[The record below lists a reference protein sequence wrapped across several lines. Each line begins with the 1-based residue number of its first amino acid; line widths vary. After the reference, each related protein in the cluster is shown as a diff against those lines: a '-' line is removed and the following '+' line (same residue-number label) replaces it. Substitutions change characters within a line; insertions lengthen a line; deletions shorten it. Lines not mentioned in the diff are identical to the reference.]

1 MRKLLIF
8 FSLFVF
14 AFVDLSKAEEIK
26 ILYKLE
32 NEIITNQDVI
42 EELNYLVSL
51 NNNLKSL
58 EKNKLNQIAVSSI
71 IKEKIKYLE
80 LKKYFKIDE
89 NTKEVDEI
97 VLKELNKRL
106 RINEVKDIKEYFSL
120 YNLSLKQVKFKIRI
134 ELFWNKL
141 IYDKYIN
148 KISINKQDFKKKILN
163 DYKNKEF
170 VDEYFLKEILF
181 NLEENENLE
190 KKYLDIKNTIKST
203 GFENAA
209 NIYSV
214 SDTSKFGGEIGW
226 VNKLQLSTKI
236 TSQLEKIEIGDL
248 TNYIPVGNSYLIIK
262 LDNKR
267 KIKSEINLDEET
279 EILIQKETD
288 RQLNQYS
295 INLFNK
301 LKKNIFIYEL

>member
-1 MRKLLIF
+1 MKKLLIF
-8 FSLFVF
+8 FLVIILSFVNL
-14 AFVDLSKAEEIK
+14 AKANEIK

-42 EELNYLVSL
+42 DELNYLISL
-51 NNNLKSL
+51 NNNLTSL
-58 EKNKLNQIAVSSI
+58 EKNKLKEIAISSV

-80 LKKYFKIDE
+80 LKKYFKINE
-89 NTKEVDEI
+89 NTKEVDNI
-97 VLKELNKRL
+97 VLKELNNRL
-106 RINEVKDIKEYFSL
+106 RINELENLKKHFSL
-120 YNLSLKQVKFKIRI
+120 YKLNLNQVKFKIRV

-148 KISINKQDFKKKILN
+148 KVSVNKTELKNKVLNDFK
-163 DYKNKEF
+163 NKDLI
-170 VDEYFLKEILF
+170 DEYFLKEILF

-190 KKYLDIKNTIKST
+190 KKYIDIKNTINST

-226 VNKLQLSTKI
+226 VNKLQLSKKI
-236 TSQLEKIEIGDL
+236 TNQLDKIEIGDL
-248 TNYIPVGNSYLIIK
+248 TNYIPAGNNYLIIK

-267 KIKSEINLDEET
+267 KIKSEINLDK
-279 EILIQKETD
+279 EIELLIQKETD
-288 RQLNQYS
+288 RQLNQFS
-295 INLFNK
+295 INFFNR

>member
-1 MRKLLIF
+1 MQKILIL
-8 FSLFVF
+8 FSIIILSYVNFV
-14 AFVDLSKAEEIK
+14 KANEIK

-32 NEIITNQDVI
+32 NEIITNQDI
-42 EELNYLVSL
+42 IDELNYLISL
-51 NNNLKSL
+51 NNNLTSL
-58 EKNKLNQIAVSSI
+58 EKNKLNEIAVSSV

-80 LKKYFKIDE
+80 LKKYFKINE
-89 NTKEVDEI
+89 NTKEVDDV

-106 RINEVKDIKEYFSL
+106 RINELENIKKHFSS
-120 YNLSLKQVKFKIRI
+120 YNLSLNQVKFKIRV

-141 IYDKYIN
+141 IYDRYIN
-148 KISINKQDFKKKILN
+148 KISINKKELRNKVLN
-163 DYKNKEF
+163 NFKNKELI
-170 VDEYFLKEILF
+170 DEYFLKEILF

-190 KKYLDIKNTIKST
+190 EKYTDIKNTIKST

-214 SDTSKFGGEIGW
+214 SNTSKFGGEIGW
-226 VNKLQLSTKI
+226 VNKLQLSKKI
-236 TSQLEKIEIGDL
+236 TNQLDKIEIGGL
-248 TNYIPVGNSYLIIK
+248 TNYIPAGNNYLIIK

-267 KIKSEINLDEET
+267 KIKSKIDLDNEI

-295 INLFNK
+295 INFFNK

>member
-1 MRKLLIF
+1 MQKLLIF
-8 FSLFVF
+8 ISVLILSFVNL
-14 AFVDLSKAEEIK
+14 AKAKDIK
-26 ILYKLE
+26 ILFKLE

-42 EELNYLVSL
+42 DELNYLVSL
-51 NNNLKSL
+51 NNNLISL
-58 EKNKLNQIAVSSI
+58 EKNKLNEIAISSV

-89 NTKEVDEI
+89 NTKEVDAI

-106 RINEVKDIKEYFSL
+106 KIDELENIKKYFLL
-120 YNLSLKQVKFKIRI
+120 YKLNLNQVKFKIRV

-148 KISINKQDFKKKILN
+148 KVSVNKKELKNKVLN
-163 DYKNKEF
+163 DFKNKELI
-170 VDEYFLKEILF
+170 DEYFLKEILF

-190 KKYLDIKNTIKST
+190 KKYIDIKNTIKST

-226 VNKLQLSTKI
+226 VNKLQLSKKI
-236 TSQLEKIEIGDL
+236 TNQLDKIEIGDL
-248 TNYIPVGNSYLIIK
+248 TNYIPAGNNYLIIK

-267 KIKSEINLDEET
+267 KIKSEINLDK
-279 EILIQKETD
+279 EIELLLQKETD

-295 INLFNK
+295 INFFNR

>member
-1 MRKLLIF
+1 MKKLLIF
-8 FSLFVF
+8 FSIFV
-14 AFVDLSKAEEIK
+14 LSFINLAKAKDIK

-42 EELNYLVSL
+42 DELNYLVSL
-51 NNNLKSL
+51 NNNLTSL
-58 EKNKLNQIAVSSI
+58 EKNKLNQIAVRSI

-80 LKKYFKIDE
+80 LKKYFKIDK
-89 NTKEVDEI
+89 NTNEVDDI
-97 VLKELNKRL
+97 VLKEINKRL
-106 RINEVKDIKEYFSL
+106 RINDLDNIKKHFSL
-120 YNLSLKQVKFKIRI
+120 YNLSLEQVKFKIRV

-148 KISINKQDFKKKILN
+148 RISINKKDLKRKVLKSFE
-163 DYKNKEF
+163 NKVF
-170 VDEYFLKEILF
+170 IDEYFLREILF

-190 KKYLDIKNTIKST
+190 KKYLDIKNTIKNT

-214 SDTSKFGGEIGW
+214 SDTSKIGGEIGW
-226 VNKLQLSTKI
+226 VNKLQLSQKI
-236 TSQLEKIEIGDL
+236 TNQLDKIKIGDL
-248 TNYIPVGNSYLIIK
+248 TNYIPVGNGYLIIK

-267 KIKSEINLDEET
+267 KSKSEIDLDKET
-279 EILIQKETD
+279 ETLIQKETD

>member
-1 MRKLLIF
+1 MQKLLIF
-8 FSLFVF
+8 FSILILNFF
-14 AFVDLSKAEEIK
+14 TLSKANEIK

-42 EELNYLVSL
+42 DELNYLVSL
-51 NNNLKSL
+51 NNNLTSL
-58 EKNKLNQIAVSSI
+58 EKKKLNQIAISSV

-80 LKKYFKIDE
+80 LKKYFKVDE
-89 NTKEVDEI
+89 NTKEVDDI

-106 RINEVKDIKEYFSL
+106 RINDLENIKKHFSL
-120 YNLSLKQVKFKIRI
+120 YNLSLKQVKFKIRV

-141 IYDKYIN
+141 IYDRYIN
-148 KISINKQDFKKKILN
+148 QISINKKDLKKKILT
-163 DYKNKEF
+163 DFKNKEF
-170 VDEYFLKEILF
+170 IDEYFLKEILF
-181 NLEENENLE
+181 NLEESENLE
-190 KKYLDIKNTIKST
+190 KKYLEIKNTIENT

-214 SDTSKFGGEIGW
+214 SGTSKFGGEIGW
-226 VNKLQLSTKI
+226 VNKLQLSKKLTN
-236 TSQLEKIEIGDL
+236 QLDKIEIGGL
-248 TNYIPVGNSYLIIK
+248 TNYIPAGNSYLIIK

-267 KIKSEINLDEET
+267 KIKNEINLDK
-279 EILIQKETD
+279 EIEVLIQKETD

-295 INLFNK
+295 INFFNK

>member
-1 MRKLLIF
+1 MQKLLIF
-8 FSLFVF
+8 FSLLIF
-14 AFVDLSKAEEIK
+14 AFVDLAKAKEIK

-236 TSQLEKIEIGDL
+236 TSQLDKIEIGDL

>member
-1 MRKLLIF
+1 MQKLLIF
-8 FSLFVF
+8 FSLLIF
-14 AFVDLSKAEEIK
+14 AFVDLPKAKEIK

-51 NNNLKSL
+51 NNKLKSL

-97 VLKELNKRL
+97 VLKELNNRI
-106 RINEVKDIKEYFSL
+106 RINEAKDIKEYFSL
-120 YNLSLKQVKFKIRI
+120 YNLTLNQVKFKIRI

-141 IYDKYIN
+141 IYDRYIN
-148 KISINKQDFKKKILN
+148 KISINKQDLKKKILN

>member
-1 MRKLLIF
+1 MQKLLIF
-8 FSLFVF
+8 FLILILSLVNL
-14 AFVDLSKAEEIK
+14 AKANEIK

-32 NEIITNQDVI
+32 NEIITNQDI
-42 EELNYLVSL
+42 IDELNYLISL

-58 EKNKLNQIAVSSI
+58 ENIKLNQIAIRSI

-89 NTKEVDEI
+89 NTKEIDDV
-97 VLKELNKRL
+97 VLRVLNKRL

-226 VNKLQLSTKI
+226 VNKLQLSQKI
-236 TSQLEKIEIGDL
+236 TNQLDQIKIGGL

-267 KIKSEINLDEET
+267 KIKSEIDLDKET

>member
-89 NTKEVDEI
+89 DTKEVDEI

-106 RINEVKDIKEYFSL
+106 RINEVQDIKEYFSL

>member
-1 MRKLLIF
+1 MQKILIF
-8 FSLFVF
+8 FSILILSFVNF
-14 AFVDLSKAEEIK
+14 SKANEIK

-32 NEIITNQDVI
+32 NEIITNQDI
-42 EELNYLVSL
+42 NEELNYLVSL

-97 VLKELNKRL
+97 VLKELNNRI
-106 RINEVKDIKEYFSL
+106 RINEAKDIKEYFSL
-120 YNLSLKQVKFKIRI
+120 YNLTLNQVKFKIRI

-141 IYDKYIN
+141 IYDRYIN
-148 KISINKQDFKKKILN
+148 KISINKQDLKKKILN

-190 KKYLDIKNTIKST
+190 KKYLNIRNTIKNT

-209 NIYSV
+209 NIYSI

-226 VNKLQLSTKI
+226 INKLQLSKKI
-236 TSQLEKIEIGDL
+236 TSQLDKIEIGDL

>member
-1 MRKLLIF
+1 MQKVLIF
-8 FSLFVF
+8 FSILI
-14 AFVDLSKAEEIK
+14 LSFNNLSIANEIK

-42 EELNYLVSL
+42 EELNYLLSL

-58 EKNKLNQIAVSSI
+58 EKNKLNQIAISSI

-89 NTKEVDEI
+89 DTKEVDEI

-106 RINEVKDIKEYFSL
+106 RINEVQDIKKYFSL

-141 IYDKYIN
+141 IYDRYIN
-148 KISINKQDFKKKILN
+148 KISINKEDFKKKILN

-236 TSQLEKIEIGDL
+236 TSQLDKIEIGDL

-267 KIKSEINLDEET
+267 KIKSKINLDEET

>member
-1 MRKLLIF
+1 MQKLLISF
-8 FSLFVF
+8 LILILSLVNL
-14 AFVDLSKAEEIK
+14 AKANEIK

-32 NEIITNQDVI
+32 NEIITNQDI
-42 EELNYLVSL
+42 IDELNYLISL

-58 EKNKLNQIAVSSI
+58 ENIKLNQIAIRSI

-89 NTKEVDEI
+89 NTKEVDDV
-97 VLKELNKRL
+97 VLRELNKRL
-106 RINEVKDIKEYFSL
+106 RINELENIEKHFSL
-120 YNLSLKQVKFKIRI
+120 YNLSLEQVKFKIRV

-141 IYDKYIN
+141 IFDRYIN
-148 KISINKQDFKKKILN
+148 KISINEGDLRKKILN
-163 DYKNKEF
+163 DFKSKEF
-170 VDEYFLKEILF
+170 IDEYFLKEILF
-181 NLEENENLE
+181 NLEENEDLE
-190 KKYLDIKNTIKST
+190 KKYLDIKRTINNT

-226 VNKLQLSTKI
+226 INKLQLSKKI
-236 TSQLEKIEIGDL
+236 TNQLDKIEIGGL

-295 INLFNK
+295 INFFNK

>member
-1 MRKLLIF
+1 MKKLLIF
-8 FSLFVF
+8 FSVIILSFVNL
-14 AFVDLSKAEEIK
+14 AKANEIK

-42 EELNYLVSL
+42 DELNYLISL
-51 NNNLKSL
+51 NNNLTSL
-58 EKNKLNQIAVSSI
+58 EKNKLKEIAISSV

-80 LKKYFKIDE
+80 LKKYFKINE
-89 NTKEVDEI
+89 NTKEVDNI
-97 VLKELNKRL
+97 VLKELNNRL
-106 RINEVKDIKEYFSL
+106 RINELENIKKHFSL
-120 YNLSLKQVKFKIRI
+120 YKLNLNQVKFKIRV

-148 KISINKQDFKKKILN
+148 KVSVNKKELKNKVLNDFK
-163 DYKNKEF
+163 NKDLI
-170 VDEYFLKEILF
+170 DEYFLKEILF

-190 KKYLDIKNTIKST
+190 KKYIDIKNTIKST

-226 VNKLQLSTKI
+226 VNKLQLSKKI
-236 TSQLEKIEIGDL
+236 TNQLDKIEIGDL
-248 TNYIPVGNSYLIIK
+248 TNYIPAGNNYLIIK

-267 KIKSEINLDEET
+267 KIKSEINLDK
-279 EILIQKETD
+279 EIELLIQKETD

-295 INLFNK
+295 INFFNR

>member
-1 MRKLLIF
+1 MQKLLIF
-8 FSLFVF
+8 FSLLIF
-14 AFVDLSKAEEIK
+14 AFVDLAKAKEIK

-51 NNNLKSL
+51 NNNLKTL

-141 IYDKYIN
+141 IYDRYIS

-236 TSQLEKIEIGDL
+236 TSQLDKIEIGDL

>member
-1 MRKLLIF
+1 MQKLLIF
-8 FSLFVF
+8 FSLLIF
-14 AFVDLSKAEEIK
+14 AFVDLAKAKEIK

-97 VLKELNKRL
+97 VLKELNNRI
-106 RINEVKDIKEYFSL
+106 RINEAKDIKEYFSL
-120 YNLSLKQVKFKIRI
+120 YNLTLNQVKFKIRI

-141 IYDKYIN
+141 IYDRYIN
-148 KISINKQDFKKKILN
+148 KISINKQDLKKKILN

-190 KKYLDIKNTIKST
+190 KKYLNIINTIKNT

-209 NIYSV
+209 NIYSI

-226 VNKLQLSTKI
+226 INKLQLSKKI
-236 TSQLEKIEIGDL
+236 TSQLDKIEIGDL

>member
-1 MRKLLIF
+1 MQKLLIF
-8 FSLFVF
+8 FLILILSLVNL
-14 AFVDLSKAEEIK
+14 AKANEIK

-32 NEIITNQDVI
+32 NEIITNQDI
-42 EELNYLVSL
+42 IDELNYLISL

-58 EKNKLNQIAVSSI
+58 ENIKLNQIAIRSI

-89 NTKEVDEI
+89 NTKEIDDV
-97 VLKELNKRL
+97 VLRELNKRL
-106 RINEVKDIKEYFSL
+106 RINELENIEKHFSL
-120 YNLSLKQVKFKIRI
+120 YNLSLEQVKFKIRV

-141 IYDKYIN
+141 IFDRYIN
-148 KISINKQDFKKKILN
+148 KISINEGDLRKKILN
-163 DYKNKEF
+163 DFKNKEF
-170 VDEYFLKEILF
+170 IDEYFLKEILF
-181 NLEENENLE
+181 NLEENEDLE
-190 KKYLDIKNTIKST
+190 KKYLDIKRTINNT

-226 VNKLQLSTKI
+226 VNKLQLSKKI
-236 TSQLEKIEIGDL
+236 TNQLDKIEIGGL

-295 INLFNK
+295 INFFNK

>member
-1 MRKLLIF
+1 MQKLLIF
-8 FSLFVF
+8 FSLLIF
-14 AFVDLSKAEEIK
+14 AFVDLAKAKEIK

-97 VLKELNKRL
+97 VLKELNNRI
-106 RINEVKDIKEYFSL
+106 RINEAKDIKEYFSL
-120 YNLSLKQVKFKIRI
+120 YNLTLNQVKFKIRI

-141 IYDKYIN
+141 IYDRYIN
-148 KISINKQDFKKKILN
+148 KISINKQDLKKKILN

>member
-1 MRKLLIF
+1 MKKLLFF
-8 FSLFVF
+8 FSILLFSLINL
-14 AFVDLSKAEEIK
+14 AKTDEIK

-32 NEIITNQDVI
+32 NEIITNQDLI
-42 EELNYLVSL
+42 DELNYLVSL
-51 NNNLKSL
+51 NNNLISL
-58 EKNKLNQIAVSSI
+58 EKNKLNQIAVRSI

-89 NTKEVDEI
+89 NTKEIDDI
-97 VLKELNKRL
+97 VLKEINKRL
-106 RINEVKDIKEYFSL
+106 RINSLENIEKHFSL
-120 YNLSLKQVKFKIRI
+120 YNLSLEQVKFKIRV

-141 IYDKYIN
+141 IYDRYIN
-148 KISINKQDFKKKILN
+148 KISINRKNLKKKVLN
-163 DYKNKEF
+163 DLENKAF
-170 VDEYFLKEILF
+170 IDEYFLKEILF

-190 KKYLDIKNTIKST
+190 KKYLDIKNTIKNT

-226 VNKLQLSTKI
+226 INKLQLSEKI
-236 TSQLEKIEIGDL
+236 TNQLDKIEIGGL

>member
-1 MRKLLIF
+1 MQKILIL
-8 FSLFVF
+8 FSIIILSYVNFV
-14 AFVDLSKAEEIK
+14 KANEIK

-32 NEIITNQDVI
+32 NEIITNQDI
-42 EELNYLVSL
+42 IDELNYLISL
-51 NNNLKSL
+51 NNNLTSL
-58 EKNKLNQIAVSSI
+58 EKNKLNEIAISSV

-80 LKKYFKIDE
+80 LKKYFKINE
-89 NTKEVDEI
+89 NTKEVDDV

-106 RINEVKDIKEYFSL
+106 RINELENIKKHFSS
-120 YNLSLKQVKFKIRI
+120 YNLSLNQVKFKIRV

-141 IYDKYIN
+141 IYDRYIN
-148 KISINKQDFKKKILN
+148 KISINKKELRNKVLN
-163 DYKNKEF
+163 NFKNKELI
-170 VDEYFLKEILF
+170 DEYFLKEILF

-190 KKYLDIKNTIKST
+190 EKYTDIKNTIKST

-214 SDTSKFGGEIGW
+214 SNTSKFGGEIGW
-226 VNKLQLSTKI
+226 VNKLQLSKKI
-236 TSQLEKIEIGDL
+236 TNQLDNIEIGGL
-248 TNYIPVGNSYLIIK
+248 TNYIPAGNNYLIIK

-267 KIKSEINLDEET
+267 KIKSKIDLDNEI

-295 INLFNK
+295 INFFNK

>member
-1 MRKLLIF
+1 MKKLLFF
-8 FSLFVF
+8 FSILLFSLINL
-14 AFVDLSKAEEIK
+14 AKTDEIK

-32 NEIITNQDVI
+32 NEIITNQDLI
-42 EELNYLVSL
+42 DELNYLVSL
-51 NNNLKSL
+51 NNNLISL
-58 EKNKLNQIAVSSI
+58 EKNKLNQIAVRSI

-89 NTKEVDEI
+89 NTKEIDDI
-97 VLKELNKRL
+97 VLKEINKRL
-106 RINEVKDIKEYFSL
+106 RINSLENIEKHFSL
-120 YNLSLKQVKFKIRI
+120 YNLSLEQVKFKIRV

-141 IYDKYIN
+141 IYDRYIN
-148 KISINKQDFKKKILN
+148 KISINRKNLKKKVLN
-163 DYKNKEF
+163 DIENKAF
-170 VDEYFLKEILF
+170 IDEYFLKEILF

-190 KKYLDIKNTIKST
+190 KKYLDIKNTIKNT

-226 VNKLQLSTKI
+226 INKLQLSEKI
-236 TSQLEKIEIGDL
+236 TNQLDKIEIGGL

>member
-1 MRKLLIF
+1 MKKLLIF
-8 FSLFVF
+8 FLVIILSFVNL
-14 AFVDLSKAEEIK
+14 AKANEIK

-42 EELNYLVSL
+42 DELNYLISL
-51 NNNLKSL
+51 NNNLTSL
-58 EKNKLNQIAVSSI
+58 EKNKLKEIAISSV

-80 LKKYFKIDE
+80 LKKYFKINE
-89 NTKEVDEI
+89 NTKEVDNI
-97 VLKELNKRL
+97 VLKELNNRL
-106 RINEVKDIKEYFSL
+106 RINELENIKKHFSL
-120 YNLSLKQVKFKIRI
+120 YKLNLNQVKFKIRV

-148 KISINKQDFKKKILN
+148 KVSVNKKELKNKVLN
-163 DYKNKEF
+163 DFKNKELI
-170 VDEYFLKEILF
+170 DEYFLKEILF

-190 KKYLDIKNTIKST
+190 KKYIDIKNTIKST

-226 VNKLQLSTKI
+226 VNKLQLSKKI
-236 TSQLEKIEIGDL
+236 TNQLDKIEIGGL
-248 TNYIPVGNSYLIIK
+248 TNYIPAGNNYLIIK

-267 KIKSEINLDEET
+267 KIKSKIDLDNEI

-295 INLFNK
+295 INFFNK

>member
-1 MRKLLIF
+1 MQKLLIF
-8 FSLFVF
+8 FLILILSLVNL
-14 AFVDLSKAEEIK
+14 AKANEIK

-32 NEIITNQDVI
+32 NEIITNQDI
-42 EELNYLVSL
+42 IDELNYLISL

-58 EKNKLNQIAVSSI
+58 ENIKLNQIAIRSI

-89 NTKEVDEI
+89 NTKEIDDV
-97 VLKELNKRL
+97 VLRELNKRL
-106 RINEVKDIKEYFSL
+106 RINELENIEKHFSL
-120 YNLSLKQVKFKIRI
+120 YNLSLEQVKFKIRV

-141 IYDKYIN
+141 IFDRYID
-148 KISINKQDFKKKILN
+148 KISINEGDLRKKILN
-163 DYKNKEF
+163 DFKNKEF
-170 VDEYFLKEILF
+170 IDEYFLKEILF
-181 NLEENENLE
+181 NLEENEDLE
-190 KKYLDIKNTIKST
+190 KKYLDIKRTINNT

-226 VNKLQLSTKI
+226 VNKLQLSKKI
-236 TSQLEKIEIGDL
+236 TNQLDKIEIGDL
-248 TNYIPVGNSYLIIK
+248 TNYIPAGNNYLIIK

-295 INLFNK
+295 INFFNK

>member
-1 MRKLLIF
+1 MKKLLFF
-8 FSLFVF
+8 FSIFL
-14 AFVDLSKAEEIK
+14 LSLINLAKTDEIK

-42 EELNYLVSL
+42 DELNYLVSL
-51 NNNLKSL
+51 NNNLTSL
-58 EKNKLNQIAVSSI
+58 EKNKLNQIAVRSI

-80 LKKYFKIDE
+80 LKKYFKIDK
-89 NTKEVDEI
+89 NTNEVDDI
-97 VLKELNKRL
+97 VLKEINKRL
-106 RINEVKDIKEYFSL
+106 RINDLDNIKKHFSL
-120 YNLSLKQVKFKIRI
+120 YNLSLEQVKFKIRV

-141 IYDKYIN
+141 IYDRYIN
-148 KISINKQDFKKKILN
+148 KISINKKDLKKKVLN
-163 DYKNKEF
+163 DFENKVF
-170 VDEYFLKEILF
+170 IDEYFLKEILF

-190 KKYLDIKNTIKST
+190 KKYLDIKNTIQNT

-226 VNKLQLSTKI
+226 INKLQLSKKI
-236 TSQLEKIEIGDL
+236 TNQLDKIEIGGL

-267 KIKSEINLDEET
+267 KIKSEIDLDKET

>member
-1 MRKLLIF
+1 MQKLLIF
-8 FSLFVF
+8 FSLLIF
-14 AFVDLSKAEEIK
+14 AFVDLAKAKEIK

-190 KKYLDIKNTIKST
+190 KKYLDI
-203 GFENAA
+203 
-209 NIYSV
+209 
-214 SDTSKFGGEIGW
+214 
-226 VNKLQLSTKI
+226 
-236 TSQLEKIEIGDL
+236 
-248 TNYIPVGNSYLIIK
+248 
-262 LDNKR
+262 
-267 KIKSEINLDEET
+267 
-279 EILIQKETD
+279 
-288 RQLNQYS
+288 
-295 INLFNK
+295 
-301 LKKNIFIYEL
+301 

>member
-1 MRKLLIF
+1 MQKLLI
-8 FSLFVF
+8 LFLILIIS
-14 AFVDLSKAEEIK
+14 FVNLAKANEIK

-32 NEIITNQDVI
+32 NEIITNQDI
-42 EELNYLVSL
+42 INELNYLVSL

-58 EKNKLNQIAVSSI
+58 EKNKLNQIAIRSI

-89 NTKEVDEI
+89 STKEVDDI

-106 RINEVKDIKEYFSL
+106 RINELENIEKHFSL
-120 YNLSLKQVKFKIRI
+120 YNLSLEQVKFKIRV

-141 IYDKYIN
+141 IFDRYIN
-148 KISINKQDFKKKILN
+148 KISINKDDLRKKILN
-163 DYKNKEF
+163 DFKNKEF
-170 VDEYFLKEILF
+170 IDEYYLKEILF
-181 NLEENENLE
+181 NLEENENLQ
-190 KKYLDIKNTIKST
+190 KKYLDIKKTINNT

-209 NIYSV
+209 NIYSI
-214 SDTSKFGGEIGW
+214 SNTSKFGGEIGW
-226 VNKLQLSTKI
+226 VNKLQLSKKI
-236 TSQLEKIEIGDL
+236 TNQLDKIEIGGL

-267 KIKSEINLDEET
+267 KVKSEINLDEET

-295 INLFNK
+295 INFFNK

>member
-1 MRKLLIF
+1 MQKLLIF
-8 FSLFVF
+8 FSLLIF
-14 AFVDLSKAEEIK
+14 AFVDLAKAKEIK

-97 VLKELNKRL
+97 VLKELNNRI
-106 RINEVKDIKEYFSL
+106 RINEAKDIKEYFSL
-120 YNLSLKQVKFKIRI
+120 YNLTLNQVKFKIRI

-141 IYDKYIN
+141 IYDRYID
-148 KISINKQDFKKKILN
+148 KISINKQDLKKKILN

>member
-1 MRKLLIF
+1 MQKLLIF
-8 FSLFVF
+8 FIILILSLVNL
-14 AFVDLSKAEEIK
+14 AKANEIK

-32 NEIITNQDVI
+32 NEIITNQDI
-42 EELNYLVSL
+42 IDELNYLISL

-58 EKNKLNQIAVSSI
+58 ENIKLNQIAIRSI

-89 NTKEVDEI
+89 NTKEIDDV
-97 VLKELNKRL
+97 VLRELNKRL
-106 RINEVKDIKEYFSL
+106 RINELENIEKHFSL
-120 YNLSLKQVKFKIRI
+120 YNLSLEQVKFKIRV

-141 IYDKYIN
+141 IFDRYIN
-148 KISINKQDFKKKILN
+148 KISINEGDLRKKILN
-163 DYKNKEF
+163 DFKSKEF
-170 VDEYFLKEILF
+170 IDEYFLKEILF
-181 NLEENENLE
+181 NLEENEDLE
-190 KKYLDIKNTIKST
+190 KKYLDIKRTINNT

-226 VNKLQLSTKI
+226 VNKLQLSKKI
-236 TSQLEKIEIGDL
+236 TNQLDKIEIGDI

-267 KIKSEINLDEET
+267 KIKSEINLDK
-279 EILIQKETD
+279 EIELLIQKETD

-295 INLFNK
+295 INFFNK

>member
-1 MRKLLIF
+1 MQKLLIF
-8 FSLFVF
+8 FSLLIF
-14 AFVDLSKAEEIK
+14 AFVDLAKAKEIK

-141 IYDKYIN
+141 IYDRYIN
-148 KISINKQDFKKKILN
+148 KISINKEDFKKKILN